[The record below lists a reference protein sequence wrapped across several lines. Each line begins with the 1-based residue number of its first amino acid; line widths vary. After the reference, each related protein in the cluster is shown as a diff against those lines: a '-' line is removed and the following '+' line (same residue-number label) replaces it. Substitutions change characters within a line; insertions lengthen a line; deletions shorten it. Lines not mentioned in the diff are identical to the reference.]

1 VEFRPLDSWV
11 GEFGFDWMRIGGKAE
26 KAGEDVYKS
35 VVDSGNGG
43 LSAALAYKTMKGEY
57 GSLPIEIASPP
68 ETLKEYFVPYLDLF
82 PKGTA
87 GTPTPPFE
95 AKLKLVVVVEEN
107 APDKIELEYDKALFT
122 IDKPQMKDKAVGKK
136 RVASDGTVK
145 ITCNAVLTSDK
156 VIKVWATFE
165 GNKKLVGELKV
176 LKNGP
181 SERKHAKFLFV
192 NVKTNVNGTVR
203 IGSVS
208 AAEKTALRNSLFQ
221 ALITSDLE
229 DAASDFDMTADD
241 NLRIK
246 TVGGT
251 KVYGKFIYKK
261 SGAEP
266 TRFEGLFED
275 YKAPGASSADAFF
288 AYVRSEFLKVPAN
301 AKYAKYFTIFAFDEV
316 PYDVTTYGQVQNIGV
331 HNAALF
337 APAGG
342 RKVTTM
348 AHEILHGLGLKHTH
362 DSPGAD
368 NKYIFKSATT
378 DNIMSYSDARYST
391 WRRQWDVMKSGL

>member
-1 VEFRPLDSWV
+1 
-11 GEFGFDWMRIGGKAE
+11 
-26 KAGEDVYKS
+26 
-35 VVDSGNGG
+35 
-43 LSAALAYKTMKGEY
+43 
-57 GSLPIEIASPP
+57 
-68 ETLKEYFVPYLDLF
+68 
-82 PKGTA
+82 
-87 GTPTPPFE
+87 
-95 AKLKLVVVVEEN
+95 
-107 APDKIELEYDKALFT
+107 
-122 IDKPQMKDKAVGKK
+122 
-136 RVASDGTVK
+136 
-145 ITCNAVLTSDK
+145 
-156 VIKVWATFE
+156 
-165 GNKKLVGELKV
+165 
-176 LKNGP
+176 
-181 SERKHAKFLFV
+181 V

-221 ALITSDLE
+221 ALITCDLE

-266 TRFEGLFED
+266 TKFEGLFED

-301 AKYAKYFTIFAFDEV
+301 AKYDKYFTIFAFDEV
-316 PYDVTTYGQVQNIGV
+316 PYDVTTYGQVQGIGI

-348 AHEILHGLGLKHTH
+348 AHEVLHGLGLKHTH

-368 NKYIFKSATT
+368 NKYIFKSGTT

-391 WRRQWDVMKSGL
+391 WRRQWDVMKGGL